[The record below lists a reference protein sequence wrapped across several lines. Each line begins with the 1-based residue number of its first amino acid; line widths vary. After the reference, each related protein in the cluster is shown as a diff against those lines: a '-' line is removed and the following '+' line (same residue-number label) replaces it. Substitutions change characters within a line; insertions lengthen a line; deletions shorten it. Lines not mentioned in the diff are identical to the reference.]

1 MKVIVYAG
9 SEFLTG
15 DDLATALLEYSES
28 LGAAHA
34 AHIVEI
40 PVREPDGS
48 TVGATFL
55 VGPAS
60 QIVVKDAPLSG
71 AELSAPDVVAQ
82 LQSLTREQRPVMRVA
97 SESGE
102 GLHWGEE
109 F

>member
-1 MKVIVYAG
+1 MKIIVYAG

-15 DDLATALLEYSES
+15 DDVAAALLDYSES

-34 AHIVEI
+34 AHIAEI

-48 TVGATFL
+48 TINATFL

-60 QIVVKDAPLSG
+60 QIVVKDAPLTGS
-71 AELSAPDVVAQ
+71 ELTAPAVVAQ
-82 LQSLTREQRPVMRVA
+82 LKSLTREQRPVMRVA
-97 SESGE
+97 SDPRE
-102 GLHWGEE
+102 GLNWGDE